1 MLDLEKHGAGQG
13 EVGAERRG
21 SHTDRGDEGGLPE
34 QVTCEFFLS
43 RSSPSGG
50 AREFGQM
57 EKLLI

>member
-1 MLDLEKHGAGQG
+1 MGRGRG

-21 SHTDRGDEGGLPE
+21 SHTDGGAEGGLPE